1 MKKRYL
7 FCAFIFDVLSILV
20 LGLVFNL
27 SFSADKAIAVSGF
40 FGAVSLLFSLYHYIK
55 YQKSYNYACCIFLIA
70 VSYLLCTWMILL
82 PSFIMT
88 YTWLMNL
95 VG

>member
-7 FCAFIFDVLSILV
+7 LCAFMFDILSVLIFVLS
-20 LGLVFNL
+20 L
-27 SFSADKAIAVSGF
+27 SLTFDKAIVVSSF
-40 FGAVSLLFSLYHYIK
+40 LGAVSLLFSLYHYIK
-55 YQKSYNYACCIFLIA
+55 YQKSYLYACCIFLIA

-82 PSFIMT
+82 VSFMMT

-95 VG
+95 VS